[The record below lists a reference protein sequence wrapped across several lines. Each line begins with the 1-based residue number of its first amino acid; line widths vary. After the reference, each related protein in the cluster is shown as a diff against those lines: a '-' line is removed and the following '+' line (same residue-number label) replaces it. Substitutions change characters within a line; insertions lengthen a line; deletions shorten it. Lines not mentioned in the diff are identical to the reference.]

1 MVDKV
6 RTSSELSVI
15 ASLLAVYTAL
25 LVAGGFE
32 MGNVFERI
40 AAAGAMRV
48 RFAAPSCSYVHII
61 TWRLYW
67 SAAARRSSGSRMQK
81 EAQR

>member
-15 ASLLAVYTAL
+15 ASLLAVYAAL

-48 RFAAPSCSYVHII
+48 RFVAP
-61 TWRLYW
+61 
-67 SAAARRSSGSRMQK
+67 
-81 EAQR
+81 